1 MFDFNGENLQV
12 GDKVIVYASYF
23 SSKSYYVG
31 TVVKRTPTGLLD
43 IEWGN
48 GKKERFKSN
57 GYEYHRSSG
66 YGRTSLYLEPY
77 TEERGRQV
85 IQENKRK
92 CMVHTLRHNTDHFPA
107 CIGYAADD
115 HGLILTVGM
124 DLIGSVLVFCR
135 FQTVFFK

>member
-48 GKKERFKSN
+48 GKKRDLRVTDMSIIDPLD
-57 GYEYHRSSG
+57 
-66 YGRTSLYLEPY
+66 TVEP
-77 TEERGRQV
+77 
-85 IQENKRK
+85 
-92 CMVHTLRHNTDHFPA
+92 HF
-107 CIGYAADD
+107 I
-115 HGLILTVGM
+115 
-124 DLIGSVLVFCR
+124 
-135 FQTVFFK
+135 

>member
-43 IEWGN
+43 IEYGD

-57 GYEYHRSSG
+57 GYEYHRSSVLTT
-66 YGRTSLYLEPY
+66 R
-77 TEERGRQV
+77 
-85 IQENKRK
+85 
-92 CMVHTLRHNTDHFPA
+92 
-107 CIGYAADD
+107 YAAL
-115 HGLILTVGM
+115 GTCPATG
-124 DLIGSVLVFCR
+124 C
-135 FQTVFFK
+135 

>member
-48 GKKERFKSN
+48 GRKERFKSN
-57 GYEYHRSSG
+57 GYEYHSSSG
-66 YGRTSLYLEPY
+66 YGRTSFYLEPY

-92 CMVHTLRHNTDHFPA
+92 CMVGWLKEFDYTKLSYEEAEQVYTLVA
-107 CIGYAADD
+107 
-115 HGLILTVGM
+115 GLKN
-124 DLIGSVLVFCR
+124 S
-135 FQTVFFK
+135 

>member
-12 GDKVIVYASYF
+12 GDKVIVYVSYF

-43 IEWGN
+43 IEYGD

-77 TEERGRQV
+77 TEERGRAGV
-85 IQENKRK
+85 
-92 CMVHTLRHNTDHFPA
+92 
-107 CIGYAADD
+107 YS
-115 HGLILTVGM
+115 
-124 DLIGSVLVFCR
+124 GSRFEKFIKLVSKEISFM
-135 FQTVFFK
+135 